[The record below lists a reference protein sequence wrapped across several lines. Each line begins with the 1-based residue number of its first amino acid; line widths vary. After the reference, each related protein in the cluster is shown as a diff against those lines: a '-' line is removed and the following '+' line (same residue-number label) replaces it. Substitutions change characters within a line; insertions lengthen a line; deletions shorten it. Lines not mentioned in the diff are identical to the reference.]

1 MAYKIYTK
9 SNYFYIVDT
18 ENDKIFEGL
27 AKYVRVR
34 KEFVDSTDFI
44 FENVNGFSTSNSVPF
59 ASIQD
64 ENGDAYSDLA
74 TFVAFYEANT
84 GNFNQGGATSLPTD
98 VEDALLDA
106 NTPSASNV
114 FATMQDVINASSTI
128 KMLPADVT
136 TTLATAQT
144 ITALTQALDINS
156 TYIIRGN
163 LRNGCSGVGGVKFAI
178 SYPTSTIAVVQ
189 SLGQLAT
196 INSASWNIHGNA
208 ISGVLQ
214 NAVSTFAGNSGTYN
228 LQGTIKT
235 GGTAGNLTFSFAST
249 TAGQTS
255 TIYTDGTYIEIIKI
269 A

>member
-34 KEFVDSTDFI
+34 KEFVDSTSFI
-44 FENVNGFSTSNSVPF
+44 FENVNGLSTSLQIPF
-59 ASIQD
+59 ASIQN
-64 ENGDAYSDLA
+64 ENGDAYTDLA
-74 TFVAFYEANT
+74 TFVAFYESNT
-84 GNFNQGGATSLPTD
+84 GNFNQGGTSSLPTD

-106 NTPSASNV
+106 NSPSASNV
-114 FATMQDVINASSTI
+114 FATMQDIDNASSTL
-128 KMLPADVT
+128 KTLPADVT
-136 TTLATAQT
+136 TTLNTAQT
-144 ITALTQALDINS
+144 ISGLTQALEINS

-163 LRNGCSGVGGVKFAI
+163 IRNGCSGTGGVRFAI

-189 SLGQLAT
+189 AVGLL
-196 INSASWNIHGNA
+196 NSVNTSTWNIHGNA

-214 NAVSTFAGNSGTYN
+214 NAVTTFATNIGAYN

-255 TIYTDGTYIEIIKI
+255 TIFTDGTYIEIIKVV
-269 A
+269 

>member
-1 MAYKIYTK
+1 MAKKIYVK

-18 ENDKIFEGL
+18 ETDYIYEGL
-27 AKYVRVR
+27 AKEVRVR
-34 KEFVDSTDFI
+34 KLLETSDEFYFD
-44 FENVNGFSTSNSVPF
+44 NVNGFTEKVAF
-59 ASIQD
+59 ADIQN
-64 ENGDAYSDLA
+64 ESGVAYADLA

-84 GNFNQGGATSLPTD
+84 GNFNSGGSSSLPTD

-106 NTPSASNV
+106 NSPSASNV
-114 FATMQDVINASSTI
+114 FATMQDIDNASSTL
-128 KMLPADVT
+128 KTLPADVT

-144 ITALTQALDINS
+144 ISGLTHALDINS

-163 LRNGCSGVGGVKFAI
+163 LRNGCSGTGGVKLAI

-189 SLGQLAT
+189 ALGQLASV
-196 INSASWNIHGNA
+196 NSATWNIHGNA

-214 NAVSTFAGNSGTYN
+214 NAVTTFVANSGTYN

-255 TIYTDGTYIEIIKI
+255 TIFTDGSYIEIIKVV
-269 A
+269 